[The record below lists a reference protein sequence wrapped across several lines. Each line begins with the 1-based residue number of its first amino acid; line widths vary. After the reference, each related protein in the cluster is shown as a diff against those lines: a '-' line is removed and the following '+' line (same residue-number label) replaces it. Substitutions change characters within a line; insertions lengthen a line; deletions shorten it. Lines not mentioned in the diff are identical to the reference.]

1 MLWPD
6 RLSLAVVD
14 GRCDNARSDAFPGRE
29 DVTDGARLDALDDVC
44 CSADPT
50 RLSDG
55 VDNDE
60 LWDLDDAKL
69 LPAPLREDAML
80 PDVLGRSFSC
90 FMIVLCSLR
99 SRRFVRLIALS
110 LLTF

>member
-1 MLWPD
+1 M
-6 RLSLAVVD
+6 D
-14 GRCDNARSDAFPGRE
+14 G
-29 DVTDGARLDALDDVC
+29 VC
-44 CSADPT
+44 CSDDPT
-50 RLSDG
+50 RLRDG
-55 VDNDE
+55 VDDDE

-69 LPAPLREDAML
+69 LPTRLPMLLREDVML